1 MYISTNVCIYGLS
14 LPSAGTHTTHEE
26 TKNTWARDDPAILIL
41 MAGGMF
47 GMPFLVLPQLSLSTS
62 DIIVAAALAWSVIW
76 SYGLYE
82 TVRLVFLMIFRD
94 FLLVGVISAT
104 LLWWGFHARHTCHY

>member
-1 MYISTNVCIYGLS
+1 MN
-14 LPSAGTHTTHEE
+14 EE

-47 GMPFLVLPQLSLSTS
+47 GEFFFSTLSRFVPHTL
-62 DIIVAAALAWSVIW
+62 VAAALAWSVVW
-76 SYGLYE
+76 SHGLYDAI
-82 TVRLVFLMIFRD
+82 RLVFLMVSRD

-104 LLWWGFHARHTCHY
+104 LLW

>member
-1 MYISTNVCIYGLS
+1 MPFT
-14 LPSAGTHTTHEE
+14 GTHATHEE

-47 GMPFLVLPQLSLSTS
+47 GVSSSALLQPSLSPS
-62 DIIVAAALAWSVIW
+62 DSIVAAALAWSVIW
-76 SYGLYE
+76 SLSLYE

-104 LLWWGFHARHTCHY
+104 LLW